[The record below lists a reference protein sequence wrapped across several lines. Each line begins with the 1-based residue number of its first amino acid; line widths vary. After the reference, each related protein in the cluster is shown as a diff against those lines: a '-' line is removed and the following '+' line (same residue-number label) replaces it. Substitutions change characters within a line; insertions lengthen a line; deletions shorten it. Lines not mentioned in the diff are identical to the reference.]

1 MSLSKLTTTQLAPYW
16 INISSLQW
24 ILSKVIQIAFSGCLN
39 SLNARMCKS
48 VASTINQKL
57 LRDRIMHPCIIL
69 LWQQAVLF
77 REWEG
82 GKYRKN
88 FGNARSLPST
98 HVMKK
103 ENNTKK
109 VWERLRKTYFF
120 IRPLQHTK
128 QKVCSYNS
136 TLKTKICSKRFLV
149 HCNWMSML

>member
-1 MSLSKLTTTQLAPYW
+1 MPRHWKQEAVWKIKNCRFFFLLRRMHSMSLSMLTTTQFAPYW

-48 VASTINQKL
+48 VGSTINQKL

-103 ENNTKK
+103 ENNAKK
-109 VWERLRKTYFF
+109 KCVKD
-120 IRPLQHTK
+120 
-128 QKVCSYNS
+128 
-136 TLKTKICSKRFLV
+136 
-149 HCNWMSML
+149 